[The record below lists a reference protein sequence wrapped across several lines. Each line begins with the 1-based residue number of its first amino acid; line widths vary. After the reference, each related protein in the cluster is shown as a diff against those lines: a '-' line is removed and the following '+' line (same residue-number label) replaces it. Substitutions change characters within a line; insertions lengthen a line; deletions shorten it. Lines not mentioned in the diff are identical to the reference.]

1 MGKLCILS
9 LSFTPYLN
17 LVLNLS
23 IVSIWYLNFQC
34 HVNLVSSIISWI
46 EIADMANSQNKK
58 LVYCHI
64 NVVNLE
70 KVHTMLSLM
79 DRK

>member
-1 MGKLCILS
+1 MGKLCILF

-23 IVSIWYLNFQC
+23 IVLIWSLNFQC
-34 HVNLVSSIISWI
+34 HFNLVLSIISWT

-64 NVVNLE
+64 DVV
-70 KVHTMLSLM
+70 KV
-79 DRK
+79 

>member
-1 MGKLCILS
+1 MGKLCILF

-17 LVLNLS
+17 LVLSLS
-23 IVSIWYLNFQC
+23 IVLIWSLNFQC
-34 HVNLVSSIISWI
+34 HVNLVFSIISWT

-64 NVVNLE
+64 DVV
-70 KVHTMLSLM
+70 KV
-79 DRK
+79 

>member
-64 NVVNLE
+64 NVV
-70 KVHTMLSLM
+70 KV
-79 DRK
+79 

>member
-17 LVLNLS
+17 LVLNFS
-23 IVSIWYLNFQC
+23 IVSIWSLNFQC
-34 HVNLVSSIISWI
+34 NVNLVPSIIFWI
-46 EIADMANSQNKK
+46 EIIDMTNSQNKK

-64 NVVNLE
+64 HVV
-70 KVHTMLSLM
+70 KV
-79 DRK
+79 

>member
-1 MGKLCILS
+1 MGKLCILF

-23 IVSIWYLNFQC
+23 ILSIWFLNFQC
-34 HVNLVSSIISWI
+34 HVNLVPSIISWT
-46 EIADMANSQNKK
+46 EITDMANSQNKK

-64 NVVNLE
+64 NVV
-70 KVHTMLSLM
+70 KV
-79 DRK
+79 

>member
-23 IVSIWYLNFQC
+23 IMSIWSLTFQY
-34 HVNLVSSIISWI
+34 HVNLVPFIISWTK
-46 EIADMANSQNKK
+46 IADMANSQNKK

-64 NVVNLE
+64 DVM
-70 KVHTMLSLM
+70 KV
-79 DRK
+79 